1 VSKKDSDPTL
11 QGHTTARFPSLR
23 QKSTFAKSV
32 NLIEVGAVKAPAEC
46 DIAQSSQIA
55 ASQITLQ
62 SGAHH
67 DDPDNS
73 ALPPATRGLPCT
85 FFSLSSNGSMSAS
98 LVQRSGRVSMGRL
111 ESSLASSDAVL
122 LLLRSWF
129 FTMPLTRLNGERAAA
144 S

>member
-1 VSKKDSDPTL
+1 VSKKDSDPPL
-11 QGHTTARFPSLR
+11 QGHTSARFPSLR

-67 DDPDNS
+67 DDSDHS
-73 ALPPATRGLPCT
+73 ALPPATRGSPCT
-85 FFSLSSNGSMSAS
+85 CFSLSSSGSMSPS
-98 LVQRSGRVSMGRL
+98 VQRSGRVSISWSG
-111 ESSLASSDAVL
+111 SSLGSSDDVKF
-122 LLLRSWF
+122 LLRWF
-129 FTMPLTRLNGERAAA
+129 ITPLTRLSGERAAA